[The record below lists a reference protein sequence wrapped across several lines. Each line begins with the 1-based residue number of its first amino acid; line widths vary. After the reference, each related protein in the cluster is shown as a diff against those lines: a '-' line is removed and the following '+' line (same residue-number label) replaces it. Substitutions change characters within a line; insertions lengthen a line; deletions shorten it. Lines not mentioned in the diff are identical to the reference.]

1 MYPVVKRRDFQLQGQ
16 CLKMLRYLY
25 LDEATAFADPDN
37 EAKVQQAFSKL
48 SQGKTVIMIAHR
60 LSSIADADCI
70 CVLQNGQITESGTHE
85 QLIEKNG
92 TYAHMWDAYNK
103 SVHWKVGA

>member
-1 MYPVVKRRDFQLQGQ
+1 
-16 CLKMLRYLY
+16 
-25 LDEATAFADPDN
+25 
-37 EAKVQQAFSKL
+37 
-48 SQGKTVIMIAHR
+48 MIAHR

-92 TYAHMWDAYNK
+92 TYAHMWDSYNK
-103 SVHWKVGA
+103 LVHWKVGA